1 MSYCLNP
8 KCLNPS
14 DPANANRRT
23 CCNCGS
29 ELFLQGRYRVIQAL
43 GGGGF
48 GKTFEVDDRGVRKV
62 LKVLF
67 KDHPKAV
74 ELFQQEARVLS
85 RLKHP
90 GIPRVEEDGYF
101 TYVPAGSKNTF
112 HCLVMEKIEGA
123 NLQDW
128 LKSRG
133 NKPISQEEALD
144 WLKQLTEILE
154 EVHKLQYFHRDIKPH
169 NIMRRPNGQL
179 VLIDFGTAREVSGTY
194 LVKVGQGQNVTGIV
208 SPGYTPPEQSNGK
221 AVPQS
226 DFYALGRTF
235 VFLLT
240 GKPPTAFPE
249 NPRSG
254 KLMWR
259 KGAQSL
265 SPALADVIDYLM
277 APFPGNRPQSPQ
289 MILQCLSDIDL
300 NEESPNVNSSG
311 TTGFTK
317 QRGTTGF
324 SSRGSSRFGNT
335 AATLTER
342 QRKKWVEV
350 NNLWL
355 KRGVIG
361 IVAVLLLLSQIY
373 GYTRYGLLPT
383 NPLFLLASLPS
394 NRFLEKTIKGK
405 IGKVQS
411 LAISPN
417 GQFLVSG
424 SYGAIRVWDM
434 GTGEQLNIIYGH
446 NDVIHSLAISP
457 NSRIIV
463 SASADRLIR
472 LWNLNN
478 GTRRLTIAGHTGSVN
493 TVAISP
499 DGKLI
504 ASGSDDRLVRL
515 WSLANGTR
523 IRTLDAHRG
532 AVTQIAFSPD
542 GRLLASAGDDRTIR
556 IWNLSDGTQRFSL
569 LGHTQNINAI
579 AFSPD
584 GNLLATGSDD
594 RTIRLWNV
602 KTGKLQIHLKRSAT
616 KVTALA
622 FTPDGKILISGGDD
636 RIVKLWDLETGQNR
650 LSLKGHGREISELV
664 VSPDGQFVI
673 SASPDQTIKIWH
685 LSEE

>member
-67 KDHPKAV
+67 KEHPKAI

-85 RLKHP
+85 RLSHP
-90 GIPRVEEDGYF
+90 GIPRVEDDGYF
-101 TYVPAGSKNTF
+101 TYIPAGSKSTF

-144 WLKQLTEILE
+144 WLKQLTEILDQ
-154 EVHKLQYFHRDIKPH
+154 VHKLQYFHRDIKPH

-259 KGAQSL
+259 KGTQNL
-265 SPALADVIDYLM
+265 SSDLADVIDYLM
-277 APFPGNRPQSPQ
+277 APFPGNRPQNPQ
-289 MILQCLSDIDL
+289 MILQCLSDIHLDQEPA
-300 NEESPNVNSSG
+300 NYTSG
-311 TTGFTK
+311 NTGFTK

-324 SSRGSSRFGNT
+324 TSQKGLSTGSQ
-335 AATLTER
+335 TLTER
-342 QRKKWVEV
+342 RQKQWWTRLNPMWV
-350 NNLWL
+350 
-355 KRGVIG
+355 KRGGISILIG
-361 IVAVLLLLSQIY
+361 LLSLSQIY
-373 GYTRYGLLPT
+373 GYVRYGFLPS

-394 NRFLEKTIKGK
+394 SGFLEKTIKGK
-405 IGKVQS
+405 VGKVNS
-411 LAISPN
+411 LAISSN
-417 GQFLVSG
+417 GQFLLSG
-424 SYGAIRVWDM
+424 SFGAIRVWDM
-434 GTGEQLNIIYGH
+434 STGEQLNVIYAH
-446 NDVIHSLAISP
+446 NEAVNSLAISP
-457 NSRIIV
+457 NSRIVV
-463 SASADRLIR
+463 SGSADRLIR
-472 LWNLNN
+472 LWNLQN
-478 GTRRLTIAGHTGSVN
+478 GTRRLTIAGHNSAVN

-499 DGKLI
+499 DGKLV
-504 ASGSDDRLVRL
+504 ASGSDDQLVRL
-515 WSLANGTR
+515 WSVSNGAR
-523 IRTLDAHRG
+523 IRTLQGHRG

-542 GRLLASAGDDRTIR
+542 GRLLASASQDKTIR
-556 IWNLSDGTQRFSL
+556 IWNLSNGSQRFSL
-569 LGHTQNINAI
+569 LGHTQNINTI

-584 GNLLATGSDD
+584 GKVLASGSDD
-594 RTIRLWNV
+594 RTIRLWDV
-602 KTGKLQIHLKRSAT
+602 QTGKLQSQLKRSAT

-622 FTPDGKILISGGDD
+622 FTPDGKTLISGGDD
-636 RIVKLWDLETGQNR
+636 QVIKLWDLKTGQQLNSFR
-650 LSLKGHGREISELV
+650 GHTREITEIV
-664 VSPDGQFVI
+664 VHPDGNLI
-673 SASPDQTIKIWH
+673 ITGSLDKTIKIWNRA
-685 LSEE
+685 EQP